1 MPRALERY
9 VVPKDLAGRRLD
21 EVLSGLLPDLSRSQ
35 AQKLVR
41 RGDVLVSGKRVVRSN
56 GRVARGTEIAV
67 ERDVPEPAID
77 VLHEDEEL
85 LVVSK
90 PPGLLTHGIA
100 GSDAQHMAQF
110 LEASHG
116 PLPRTRGEER
126 PGVVHRLDRETSGV
140 LVVAR
145 TEAALEALQDQ
156 FRERA
161 VLKRYLAIVS
171 GAPGA
176 TEPLSIDL
184 PLGPVPGKADRQW
197 VDHDRGKDALTLV
210 RLERAL
216 GGHSL
221 VDCTIHTGRRHQIR
235 VHLAERGYPVVGDP
249 LSGTKRQRAL
259 PAAVPRPP
267 RLALHA
273 AVLAFDHPRTGER
286 LEVSAPLPPDL
297 AGIVEALAAA
307 AR

>member
-1 MPRALERY
+1 MRA
-9 VVPKDLAGRRLD
+9 A
-21 EVLSGLLPDLSRSQ
+21 SS
-35 AQKLVR
+35 
-41 RGDVLVSGKRVVRSN
+41 
-56 GRVARGTEIAV
+56 RVARYQLIAV
-67 ERDVPEPAID
+67 EREVPEPAID

-100 GSDAQHMAQF
+100 GSDAQHMARL

-116 PLPRTRGEER
+116 PRPRTRGEER

-140 LVVAR
+140 IVVAR

-156 FRERA
+156 FRERT

-176 TEPLSIDL
+176 IEPLSIDL

-249 LSGTKRQRAL
+249 LYGTKRQRAL